1 MNKMKDKMNLSR
13 ALKILGWQSIQNRSA
28 KNGEILSG
36 INSGN
41 QLIYQPNHSE
51 NHTIGSQIL

>member
-13 ALKILGWQSIQNRSA
+13 ALKILGWQSIENRSA

-41 QLIYQPNHSE
+41 QFI
-51 NHTIGSQIL
+51 

>member
-41 QLIYQPNHSE
+41 QMI
-51 NHTIGSQIL
+51 